1 MTLFEGALFDMD
13 GVLVDN
19 LECHAAAFKQLA
31 EEHGV
36 ILTDEEVNSVFGR
49 KTAETLSAI
58 LGREISPEE
67 GRELEDR
74 KEVIY
79 RELAQPGIREMI
91 VPGLLALLEDFRKVK
106 RVVALATSGPRENVD
121 MVLDGLGIRQYFSAI
136 VTGDEVSDGKPS
148 PDCFLLAAKRIG
160 LPAPRCLIFEDS
172 IAGIRAALASGG
184 ICIALATTHSREEI
198 TAAGPHLVVD
208 DFDEFRRKTRGEN

>member
-1 MTLFEGALFDMD
+1 MFEGALFDMD

-36 ILTDEEVNSVFGR
+36 KLTDEQVNSVFGR
-49 KTAETLSAI
+49 KTVDMLSAM

-79 RELAQPGIREMI
+79 RELAQPGIREMM
-91 VPGLLALLEDFRKVK
+91 VPGLLTLLADFRKSG
-106 RVVALATSGPRENVD
+106 RLMGLATSGPRENVD
-121 MVLDGLGIRQYFSAI
+121 LVLDGLGIRPFFSSI
-136 VTGDEVSDGKPS
+136 VTGDEVSDGKPA
-148 PDCFLLAAKRIG
+148 PDCFLLAAERIG
-160 LPAPRCLIFEDS
+160 LPASRCLIFEDS

-198 TAAGPHLVVD
+198 TAVGPHLVVD
-208 DFDEFRRKTRGEN
+208 DFDEYLEKTR